1 MIRSLCSSI
10 LHNYRGEGLIGFI
23 TSNMM
28 DMLIAGSVAAF
39 SGVAPGIKPEIRKKG
54 KRPEA
59 LTTRH
64 KPMRV

>member
-1 MIRSLCSSI
+1 
-10 LHNYRGEGLIGFI
+10 
-23 TSNMM
+23 MM